1 MKGFIE
7 VGDFVKKQAHY
18 LGETKKIWRVASTR
32 GAHMLNLE
40 HVICD
45 SVEKTTI
52 SRNNVV
58 LVSKGYSTFE
68 PPKQGETNMA
78 NEKTLYEINR
88 GDIKSYG
95 YKLAVNSQGQWVM
108 EIKGSGDV
116 IAVDKASVSE
126 VIPYTIGV
134 KFATNGT
141 IYHYFN
147 EAKDL
152 VKGDALVMEGYAGSN
167 YQIAMVVDV
176 DTKSKNATKEINYL
190 KKI

>member
-1 MKGFIE
+1 MESDIFQIWDDKVDYYCGKG
-7 VGDFVKKQAHY
+7 DPYAKSKQKTGY
-18 LGETKKIWRVASTR
+18 KFKSPKDCSTF
-32 GAHMLNLE
+32 AEYDKLKQ
-40 HVICD
+40 
-45 SVEKTTI
+45 EKT
-52 SRNNVV
+52 
-58 LVSKGYSTFE
+58 K
-68 PPKQGETNMA
+68 MA

-116 IAVDKASVSE
+116 IAVDKATVSE
-126 VIPYTIGV
+126 VIPYTVGV
-134 KFATNGT
+134 KFASNGT